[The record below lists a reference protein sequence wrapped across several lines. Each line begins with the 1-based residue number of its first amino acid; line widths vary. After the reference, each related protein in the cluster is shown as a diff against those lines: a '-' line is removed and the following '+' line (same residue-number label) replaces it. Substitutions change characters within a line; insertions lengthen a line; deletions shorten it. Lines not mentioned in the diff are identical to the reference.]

1 MMTMMKASKLID
13 MTRLKT
19 HRRKPPLGAT
29 TPLVGFVCTATLIV
43 CTHWSCE
50 PVMMAEPAPVSA
62 EMALNVSTIAP
73 TKRLSAM
80 KAPKNIHAIEK
91 SAAGEKSFRTGIWP
105 GAEAA
110 IAWNISVSQRSPE
123 VCKKS
128 VRLAWPKS
136 SNALPGGL
144 AHRYPWSSQWCL
156 PLIVGSSW
164 HIAKVPAKSCMPRM
178 AKTLWMKK

>member
-1 MMTMMKASKLID
+1 
-13 MTRLKT
+13 
-19 HRRKPPLGAT
+19 
-29 TPLVGFVCTATLIV
+29 
-43 CTHWSCE
+43 
-50 PVMMAEPAPVSA
+50 MMAEPAPVSA